1 MRIVAVCGV
10 GVGTS
15 AILKTNAERA
25 LDRLGLSA
33 DVSASGLADIAAVT
47 ADTQVI
53 LTSTELA
60 GAVRQAIGRS
70 FAEVVEVVNYFDVEE
85 IGEKLE
91 ASIG

>member
-15 AILKTNAERA
+15 AIQKTNAERA

-33 DVSASGLADIAAVT
+33 DVSASGLADIAAAA
-47 ADTQVI
+47 ADAQVI

-60 GAVRQAIGRS
+60 DEVRRAIGRS
-70 FAEVVEVVNYFDVEE
+70 HAAIVEVVNYFDVEE

>member
-33 DVSASGLADIAAVT
+33 DVSASGLADIAAAA
-47 ADTQVI
+47 ADAQVI

-60 GAVRQAIGRS
+60 DEVRRAVGRS
-70 FAEVVEVVNYFDVEE
+70 YAEIVEVVNYFDVEE
-85 IGEKLE
+85 IGAKLE
-91 ASIG
+91 ASLG

>member
-33 DVSASGLADIAAVT
+33 DVSASGLDDIAVAA
-47 ADTQVI
+47 ADAQVI

-60 GAVRQAIGRS
+60 DEVRRAVGRS
-70 FAEVVEVVNYFDVEE
+70 YAEIVEVVNYFDVEE

>member
-15 AILKTNAERA
+15 AMLKTNAERA
-25 LDRLGLSA
+25 LARLGLSA
-33 DVSASGLADIAAVT
+33 DVSASGLADIAAAA
-47 ADTQVI
+47 ADAQVI

-60 GAVRQAIGRS
+60 DQVRRAIGRS
-70 FAEVVEVVNYFDVEE
+70 YAEIVEVANYFDVEE

>member
-1 MRIVAVCGV
+1 MCGV

-33 DVSASGLADIAAVT
+33 DVSASGLAEIAT
-47 ADTQVI
+47 AAADAQVI

-60 GAVRQAIGRS
+60 DAVRRAIGRS
-70 FAEVVEVVNYFDVEE
+70 YAEIVEVVNYFDVEE

>member
-1 MRIVAVCGV
+1 MRNVAVCGV

-25 LDRLGLSA
+25 LDRLGLNA
-33 DVSASGLADIAAVT
+33 DVSASGLADIAAAA
-47 ADTQVI
+47 ADAQVI

-60 GAVRQAIGRS
+60 DEVRRAVGRS
-70 FAEVVEVVNYFDVEE
+70 YAEIVEVVNYFDVEE

>member
-25 LDRLGLSA
+25 LDRLGLNA
-33 DVSASGLADIAAVT
+33 DVSASGLADIAAAA
-47 ADTQVI
+47 ADAQVI

-60 GAVRQAIGRS
+60 DEVRRAVGRS
-70 FAEVVEVVNYFDVEE
+70 YAEIVEVVNYFDVEE

>member
-25 LDRLGLSA
+25 LDRLGLTA
-33 DVSASGLADIAAVT
+33 DVSASGLADIAAAA
-47 ADTQVI
+47 ADAQVI

-60 GAVRQAIGRS
+60 DEVRRAIGRS
-70 FAEVVEVVNYFDVEE
+70 YAEIVEVVNYFDVEE

>member
-33 DVSASGLADIAAVT
+33 DVSASGLADIAAVA
-47 ADTQVI
+47 ADAHVI

-60 GAVRQAIGRS
+60 DEVRRAVGRS
-70 FAEVVEVVNYFDVEE
+70 YAEIVEVVNYFDVEE

>member
-15 AILKTNAERA
+15 AILKTTAERA

-33 DVSASGLADIAAVT
+33 DVSASGLDDIAVAA
-47 ADTQVI
+47 ADAQVI

-60 GAVRQAIGRS
+60 DEVRRAVGRS
-70 FAEVVEVVNYFDVEE
+70 YAEIVEVVNYFDVEE